1 MKKGKT
7 YLSFREENRK
17 KKKKKK
23 VESDTW
29 REMSQN

>member
-17 KKKKKK
+17 KKKKK